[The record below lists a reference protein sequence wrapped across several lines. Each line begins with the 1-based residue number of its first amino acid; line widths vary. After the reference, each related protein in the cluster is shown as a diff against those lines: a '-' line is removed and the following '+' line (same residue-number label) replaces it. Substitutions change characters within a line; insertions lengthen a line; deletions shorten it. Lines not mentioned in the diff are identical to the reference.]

1 LDFLD
6 KNIATFIDIMKMSFF
21 VILDLQNPESSNA
34 NCRHQELSISPT
46 IALGAQNIDPPTEQ
60 QPSSK

>member
-21 VILDLQNPESSNA
+21 VILDLQIPESSTNA
-34 NCRHQELSISPT
+34 NCRHQELSPT

-60 QPSSK
+60 QLNSK